1 MAERQYAFTWD
12 FVGDLEEGRPNL
24 GNTTR
29 VEVYRLFQFILR
41 DVLEEEFGTE
51 KTDRLLYKGG
61 YLAGK
66 HLVDKFVG
74 KMDSFAD
81 YIEKVR
87 QLLLDL
93 NIGIMRFES
102 ANAETSHFTL
112 TVSEDLDCSGLPDIG
127 HAVCTYDEGFIAGVF
142 SAFSGKEY
150 DVKEIDCWCTGDR
163 TCRFEV
169 KPAAEQY

>member
-1 MAERQYAFTWD
+1 MLERMYKFSWD
-12 FVGDLEEGRPNL
+12 YIGDLEEGRPNL

-29 VEVYRLFQFILR
+29 VEVYRLFQYALR

-51 KTDRLLYKGG
+51 KADRLLYRAG

-66 HLVDKFVG
+66 ALSEKFIGRVN
-74 KMDSFAD
+74 SLND
-81 YIEKVR
+81 YVEKVK
-87 QLLLDL
+87 QILLDL
-93 NIGIMRFES
+93 NIGILRVES
-102 ANAETSHFTL
+102 ADQDRLHFLL
-112 TVSEDLDCSGLPDIG
+112 TVAEDLDCSGLPDMG

-142 SAFSGKEY
+142 NTFSGMEF

-169 KPAAEQY
+169 KPAC